1 MTTGERTLLLRGLAI
16 LLVAGVVRVA
26 LDRTEAGADVLAGLP
41 DAAAALDSAA
51 EQLAA
56 DAIERSRPLGAR
68 EQIDLNSADEV
79 ALDRLPRVGPALAAR
94 IVADRAEFG
103 PFDDVS
109 QLVRV
114 AGVGP
119 ATLERLRPHL
129 IAGAVTDPGR
139 PLWVSP
145 PLPFERADPR
155 PLVDLN
161 RADSL
166 TLLSIS
172 GVGPAM
178 AGRIL
183 AARRS
188 HGHFRSLDDL
198 LEVPGIGP
206 RTLERLRAQVTVA
219 GEL

>member
-26 LDRTEAGADVLAGLP
+26 LDRTGAGTDVLAGLP

-51 EQLAA
+51 ERLAA
-56 DAIERSRPLGAR
+56 ETIERSRPLQAG
-68 EQIDLNSADEV
+68 EQIDLNAADEV

-94 IVADRAEFG
+94 IVADRAENG
-103 PFDDVS
+103 PFDDVG

-129 IAGAVTDPGR
+129 AAGAAADPGR
-139 PLWVSP
+139 PLSLSS
-145 PLPFERADPR
+145 PLPFERAEPK

-166 TLLSIS
+166 TLLGIS

-188 HGHFRSLDDL
+188 RGRFRSIDDL
-198 LEVPGIGP
+198 LEVSGIGP
-206 RTLERLRAQVTVA
+206 RTLARLRAQVTVA
-219 GEL
+219 GEF

>member
-26 LDRTEAGADVLAGLP
+26 LDRPGAGVDVLAGLP

-56 DAIERSRPLGAR
+56 ETVERSRPLEAG
-68 EQIDLNSADEV
+68 EQVDLNAADEV

-94 IVADRAEFG
+94 IVADRAENG

-129 IAGAVTDPGR
+129 AAGAVADPGR
-139 PLWVSP
+139 ALSLSP
-145 PLPFERADPR
+145 PLPFERVDAT

-166 TLLSIS
+166 TLLGIR

-183 AARRS
+183 AARRRR
-188 HGHFRSLDDL
+188 GRFRSIDDL
-198 LEVPGIGP
+198 LEVSGIGP